1 MLKRKGSSRGVLL
14 INRASLL
21 DFLSGLPAP
30 AGGDSGQV
38 STPAPEI
45 DLSGLA
51 ADLDADIAR
60 EKAANAALDAAL
72 DGIDLT
78 GELAED
84 TP

>member
-30 AGGDSGQV
+30 AGAESGQH
-38 STPAPEI
+38 STSAPEI
-45 DLSGLA
+45 NVSGLTA
-51 ADLDADIAR
+51 ELDAEIAQ
-60 EKAANAALDAAL
+60 EKAANAALD
-72 DGIDLT
+72 GIDLT
-78 GELAED
+78 ELAEE